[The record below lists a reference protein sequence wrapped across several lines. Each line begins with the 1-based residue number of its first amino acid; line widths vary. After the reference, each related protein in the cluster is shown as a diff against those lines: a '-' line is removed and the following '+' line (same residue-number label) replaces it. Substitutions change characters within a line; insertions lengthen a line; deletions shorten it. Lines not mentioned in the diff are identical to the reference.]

1 MVVKISLRIGN
12 EITIPEISEACGI
25 FDDFQIKSLLE
36 RKIREYYA
44 LFGSDP
50 YFIEYSRKK
59 DSYIIRANATIGIV
73 NCDFFIL
80 EISPKF
86 ETLVIGK
93 CLQLAH
99 SSGSNNL
106 VNHNNDI
113 CESNVSD
120 SDVLTGV
127 DYFALALNS
136 AIQDCINGGLITNF
150 TFYTRPDP
158 ELKGHLDINRHIS
171 TGANPL
177 APQTIKNSRTENCKI
192 NSILKMALEI
202 CIIECKNHNIKAIS
216 SSLIISFKGVSKIP
230 IENLEISI
238 DEITSIPRPD
248 YERAIA
254 LSEIILN
261 GFTSIKG
268 DRESFTPYFT
278 INLDYLFER
287 YCSFEI
293 GNLMNPKN
301 YQVFVQSEKNHNFF
315 PSIDA
320 KNICPDIIVSST
332 QESCHRSIIIDTKN
346 KFSLSA
352 DESITISNND
362 IYQIFYY
369 ALTFQTNVGVL
380 LYPGDDKISTSYP
393 IMGSEGKS
401 KYEAKRN
408 KKIKEMLKSGKD
420 IFCMKNNHHHQVF
433 YLVVWRVNLSGTL
446 QDTKESI
453 AEFCQFIADVSTN
466 KILV

>member
-1 MVVKISLRIGN
+1 MMIKISLRIGN
-12 EITIPEISEACGI
+12 EITIPEVAEACGI

-44 LFGSDP
+44 LFGSEP
-50 YFIEYSRKK
+50 YCIEYSRKK
-59 DSYIIRANATIGIV
+59 DSYIIRANSTIGIV

-80 EISPKF
+80 EILPKF
-86 ETLVIGK
+86 ETLMIGK
-93 CLQLAH
+93 CLQMAH
-99 SSGSNNL
+99 SSSSNNL

-113 CESNVSD
+113 CESNISD
-120 SDVLTGV
+120 SDILNGV

-136 AIQDCINGGLITNF
+136 AIQDCINGGLITSF

-158 ELKGHLDINRHIS
+158 ELKGHLNINRHIS

-177 APQTIKNSRTENCKI
+177 APQTIKNSRTEDCKI

-202 CIIECKNHNIKAIS
+202 CIIECNNHAIKSIS
-216 SSLIISFKGVSKIP
+216 SSLIRSFKDVSTIP
-230 IENLEISI
+230 VENLNISI

-248 YERAIA
+248 YERALA

-261 GFTSIKG
+261 GFTSTKG
-268 DRESFTPYFT
+268 GRDSFTPYFT

-293 GNLMNPKN
+293 ENLMNKIS
-301 YQVFVQSEKNHNFF
+301 YQVFVQSEKKHDFS

-320 KNICPDIIVSST
+320 KKICPDIIVKST
-332 QESCHRSIIIDTKN
+332 QDSDHRSIIIDTKN
-346 KFSLSA
+346 KFSLSS
-352 DESITISNND
+352 DENISISNND

-369 ALTFQTNVGVL
+369 SLTFQTNVGVL

-393 IMGSEGKS
+393 IMGSEGKV

-408 KKIKEMLKSGKD
+408 KKIKEMLESGKD
-420 IFCMKNNHHHQVF
+420 IFCKENDNQVF
-433 YLVVWRVNLSGTL
+433 YLVIWRVNLSGTL

-453 AEFCQFIADVSTN
+453 VEFCQFIADVSTN
-466 KILV
+466 KILC